1 MAVIVF
7 DVTSRESFENTGR
20 WIEEVRQERGEDV
33 ILALVGNKTDL
44 AEKRRVSHQVARTPS
59 LSHLPPPTPRPAAL
73 LPARQESRAPH
84 YQRALAPAL
93 AGEPAPVP
101 LSARCIPTPGRVP
114 RVPHRPTCLRPFSRA
129 GPCTSCSG
137 TLNPRHPARWEQE
150 GEEKARKYNILF
162 VETSA
167 KVPPPLDKLPYP

>member
-1 MAVIVF
+1 LIPSYIRDSSVAVIVF

-44 AEKRRVSHQVARTPS
+44 AEKRRVSHQVSRTP
-59 LSHLPPPTPRPAAL
+59 PPPHLTSQGPRPAAL
-73 LPARQESRAPH
+73 FHTLRSPTLPTYQRRYARPRCSAGSQLPAPL
-84 YQRALAPAL
+84 LAC
-93 AGEPAPVP
+93 GSVRP
-101 LSARCIPTPGRVP
+101 LLRHAQCIV
-114 RVPHRPTCLRPFSRA
+114 
-129 GPCTSCSG
+129 
-137 TLNPRHPARWEQE
+137 EKQE

-167 KVPPPLDKLPYP
+167 KVPSPLEFLKIRFARQDA